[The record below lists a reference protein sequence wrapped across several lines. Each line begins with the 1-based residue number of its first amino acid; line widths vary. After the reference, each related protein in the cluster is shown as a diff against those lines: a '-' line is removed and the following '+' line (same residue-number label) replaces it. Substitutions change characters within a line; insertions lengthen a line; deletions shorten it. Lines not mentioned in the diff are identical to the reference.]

1 MTVAAHPI
9 FSAGDPA
16 MPALSSPDS
25 RHIAIGADHPPDG
38 TVKPV
43 TPYEAVLRNP
53 TCALATS
60 VSERPEVET
69 SAILGYN

>member
-1 MTVAAHPI
+1 
-9 FSAGDPA
+9 

-25 RHIAIGADHPPDG
+25 SHLPLGPDHPPDG

-43 TPYEAVLRNP
+43 TPYKAILRNP
-53 TCALATS
+53 TCALATRL
-60 VSERPEVET
+60 SERPEIET